1 MRHEPATAR
10 KATIAAMRNRTARMV
25 FLLLA
30 LAAAFVLVYVLR
42 PPPAP
47 PIRIGV
53 LHSLSGTMA
62 ASERPLV
69 DAVRLAVEEINAA
82 GGLLERPVEMV
93 VADGQSDPRVFAAKA
108 EQLIVSEKVSALF
121 ACWTSGC
128 RKAVREVVER
138 RQHLMFYPLQY
149 EGLEQSAHLYYTGSA
164 PNQQIVPGT
173 RWALETLGRR
183 VYLLGSDYLFPR
195 AANLIIRDLVRA
207 NQGSVLGE
215 RYRPLGDADFD
226 AVVAEL
232 HALQPDVVLNTVNG
246 DSSVHFFRALHAAGL
261 GALPV
266 VSFSVA
272 EDGLAAIPPADFHPN
287 HYAVWSYFQSLPGE
301 ANQRFVHSFRQRYGA
316 DRVTSD
322 PVEAAYVGVRLWS
335 QAVRDAGTDEPALVD
350 RAMAQQST
358 AAPSGIAAV
367 DRRTRHLWKPV
378 RIGRA
383 RPDGQFELVWESG
396 DTLRPEPFPDYRPR
410 RDWEKL
416 AAELS
421 EAGW

>member
-1 MRHEPATAR
+1 MKTRSRVT
-10 KATIAAMRNRTARMV
+10 V

-30 LAAAFVLVYVLR
+30 LASALALVYLLR
-42 PPPAP
+42 PPAAP

-53 LHSLSGTMA
+53 LHALTGTMA

-82 GGLLERPVEMV
+82 GGLLGRPVEMV
-93 VADGQSDPRVFAAKA
+93 VADGQSDNRVFAAKA
-108 EQLIVSEKVSALF
+108 QQLIVSEKVSALF

-128 RKAVREVVER
+128 RKAVKEVVER
-138 RQHLMFYPLQY
+138 HEHLMFYPLQY

-164 PNQQIVPGT
+164 PNQQIIPGT
-173 RWALETLGRR
+173 RWALHTLGRR
-183 VYLLGSDYLFPR
+183 VYLVGSDYLFPH

-207 NQGSVLGE
+207 NQGSVLAE
-215 RYRPLGDADFD
+215 RYRPLGDADFE
-226 AVVAEL
+226 AIVSEL
-232 HALQPDVVLNTVNG
+232 RVLQPDVVLNTING
-246 DSSVHFFRALHAAGL
+246 DSNVHFFRALHAAGL
-261 GALPV
+261 AALPV

-272 EDGLAAIPPADFHPN
+272 EDGLAAIAPADFHPN

-301 ANQRFVHSFRQRYGA
+301 ANQRFVATFRQRYGA

-322 PVEAAYVGVRLWS
+322 PVEASYVGVRLWA

-350 RAMAQQST
+350 RAMTQQST

-410 RDWEKL
+410 HDWEKRV
-416 AAELS
+416 AELA
-421 EAGW
+421 EVGG

>member
-1 MRHEPATAR
+1 
-10 KATIAAMRNRTARMV
+10 MV

-30 LAAAFVLVYVLR
+30 LAAALALVYVLR
-42 PPPAP
+42 PPAAP

-82 GGLLERPVEMV
+82 GGLLGRPVEMV
-93 VADGQSDPRVFAAKA
+93 IADGQSDPRVFAAKA

-183 VYLLGSDYLFPR
+183 VYLVGSDYLFPR
-195 AANLIIRDLVRA
+195 AANRIIRDLVRA

-215 RYRPLGDADFD
+215 RYRPLGDPDFD
-226 AVVAEL
+226 AIVAEL
-232 HALQPDVVLNTVNG
+232 RALQPDVVLNTVNG
-246 DSSVHFFRALHAAGL
+246 DSNVHFFRALHAAGL
-261 GALPV
+261 GSLPV

-322 PVEAAYVGVRLWS
+322 PVEAAYVGVRLWA
-335 QAVRDAGTDEPALVD
+335 QAVRDTGTDEPALVD

-396 DTLRPEPFPDYRPR
+396 DTLRPEPFPDYRSR

-416 AAELS
+416 VAELS